1 MSDESNNV
9 TPMSS
14 TPFDQFKQTGKL
26 PDQIF
31 AMLAPMDPNI
41 YVLSDQSKHR
51 ALSSARQRFHD
62 LAAGPVSE
70 ARPFAVG
77 DLILVRRRNKKN
89 QPFIGPGFIH
99 CDDGDTLSYEEYLR
113 DIWKQLNVG
122 HDGYLTVDELYRVC
136 EHIGMNI
143 SNDQIIEQLFDRLDS
158 DQDGRV
164 SLTEFVDGLFQYI
177 HHQSDSNHQNI
188 SSSSVPESLNHHQS
202 YNYQSTITNE
212 ISSSP
217 PSIDDNRIQMN
228 SIVPSSHAIVSH
240 YQLLPPPPSSSSTI
254 LFNLLSTYSNFL
266 TIKSDKDGNN
276 EIANNLDANVK
287 QCQHDCM
294 IVPNADRLRLSYE
307 ARRKA
312 R

>member
-1 MSDESNNV
+1 MDEDDYYVDRYDCPKSTTTTAKINKNNNALDTATIITENISPPSSLDHVSDIASTLTKINDDEPYEYDDYLDQLYATTPSN
-9 TPMSS
+9 
-14 TPFDQFKQTGKL
+14 G
-26 PDQIF
+26 
-31 AMLAPMDPNI
+31 
-41 YVLSDQSKHR
+41 
-51 ALSSARQRFHD
+51 
-62 LAAGPVSE
+62 
-70 ARPFAVG
+70 
-77 DLILVRRRNKKN
+77 
-89 QPFIGPGFIH
+89 
-99 CDDGDTLSYEEYLR
+99 DDGHSEIVDTTTTINDTLSYEEYLR

-188 SSSSVPESLNHHQS
+188 SSSSVPESPNHHHQS

-212 ISSSP
+212 ISSSS

-240 YQLLPPPPSSSSTI
+240 YQLLPPSSSSSSTI

-266 TIKSDKDGNN
+266 TIKSDKDG
-276 EIANNLDANVK
+276 
-287 QCQHDCM
+287 
-294 IVPNADRLRLSYE
+294 
-307 ARRKA
+307 
-312 R
+312 

>member
-1 MSDESNNV
+1 MDEDDYYVDRYDCPKSTTTTTAKINKNNNALDTTTIITENISPPSSLDV
-9 TPMSS
+9 TTLTKINDDEPYEYDDY
-14 TPFDQFKQTGKL
+14 FDQLYATTTTTTSTTLNHNDDDDHSLKIV
-26 PDQIF
+26 D
-31 AMLAPMDPNI
+31 
-41 YVLSDQSKHR
+41 
-51 ALSSARQRFHD
+51 SS
-62 LAAGPVSE
+62 
-70 ARPFAVG
+70 
-77 DLILVRRRNKKN
+77 I
-89 QPFIGPGFIH
+89 
-99 CDDGDTLSYEEYLR
+99 DGDTLSYEEYLR

-188 SSSSVPESLNHHQS
+188 SSSSVPESPNHHHQS

-217 PSIDDNRIQMN
+217 IDDNRIQMN

-266 TIKSDKDGNN
+266 TIKSDKDG
-276 EIANNLDANVK
+276 
-287 QCQHDCM
+287 
-294 IVPNADRLRLSYE
+294 
-307 ARRKA
+307 
-312 R
+312 